1 MIATGESGT
10 EPFSGIVAEISSMVN
25 LPLYHNT
32 DLTSGP
38 INAARK
44 ELTRSVL
51 NQSEKM
57 R

>member
-10 EPFSGIVAEISSMVN
+10 EPFSGIVTEISSMVN